1 LFLAAKA
8 YQGWFMATHYNDKEH
23 AVTTSLKGILCM
35 CMGVLFLAL
44 GDAVSKWLGEVHS
57 PLQIIF
63 FRALVS
69 LPLIALLAHF
79 AGGLRKLR
87 TKRPGVHLLRG
98 LIYTATMACFVWGL
112 TLLPLAEATA
122 IAFVAPLFV
131 TLLSVPL
138 LGERIDLPVLIASLV
153 GFVGVL
159 IVVRPNGD
167 AFQVGAL
174 VLVGAALFYAL
185 MMITARRYG
194 AREHLWA
201 MLFYMTFVP
210 LVITALSLP
219 WVWQTPQP
227 WHWVGFLASGVLGV
241 AATAFITLAFRFAP
255 AAIAAPFDYTAMLW
269 AVLLGWWFWGEM
281 PDLWVWVG
289 SILIIGSGLMV
300 AYHDRRTSL
309 KRRPTA

>member
-1 LFLAAKA
+1 
-8 YQGWFMATHYNDKEH
+8 M
-23 AVTTSLKGILCM
+23 TTSLKGILCM
-35 CMGVLFLAL
+35 CLGVLFLAL

-63 FRALVS
+63 FRTLVS

-79 AGGLRKLR
+79 AGGLRKLHTR
-87 TKRPGVHLLRG
+87 RPRIHLLRG
-98 LIYTATMACFVWGL
+98 LIYTATMVCFVWGL

-138 LGERIDLPVLIASLV
+138 LGERIDPPVFMASLV
-153 GFVGVL
+153 GFSGVL
-159 IVVRPNGD
+159 IVVRPSGD
-167 AFQVGAL
+167 AFQLGTL
-174 VLVGAALFYAL
+174 ILLAAAFFYAL

-201 MLFYMTFVP
+201 MVFYMTLVP
-210 LVITALSLP
+210 FIVTALSLP
-219 WVWQTPQP
+219 WVWQTPEP
-227 WHWVGFLASGVLGV
+227 WHWLGFLVSGVFGIG
-241 AATAFITLAFRFAP
+241 ATAFITLAFRFAP

-269 AVLLGWWFWGEM
+269 AVLLGWWFWGEL

-289 SILIIGSGLMV
+289 SVLIMGSGLAI
-300 AYHDRRTSL
+300 AYYDRRTTL
-309 KRRPTA
+309 KPRPTA

>member
-1 LFLAAKA
+1 
-8 YQGWFMATHYNDKEH
+8 M
-23 AVTTSLKGILCM
+23 TTSLKGILCM
-35 CMGVLFLAL
+35 CIGVFFLAS
-44 GDAVSKWLGEVHS
+44 GDAVSKWLGETHS

-63 FRALVS
+63 FRTLVS

-87 TKRPGVHLLRG
+87 TKRPGMHALRG
-98 LIYTATMACFVWGL
+98 LIYTATMVCFVWGL

-138 LGERIDLPVLIASLV
+138 LGERIDPPVLIASLV

-159 IVVRPNGD
+159 IVVRPNGA
-167 AFQVGAL
+167 AFQLGAL
-174 VLVGAALFYAL
+174 VMIAAAFFYAL
-185 MMITARRYG
+185 MMLTARRYG

-201 MLFYMTFVP
+201 MLFYMAFVP
-210 LVITALSLP
+210 LIVTAFTLP

-227 WHWVGFLASGVLGV
+227 WHWLGFIASGVLGV

-269 AVLLGWWFWGEM
+269 AVLLGAWFWGEM

-289 SILIIGSGLMV
+289 SALIMSSGLAV
-300 AYHDRRTSL
+300 AYHDRRTTL

>member
-1 LFLAAKA
+1 
-8 YQGWFMATHYNDKEH
+8 M
-23 AVTTSLKGILCM
+23 TTSLKGILCM
-35 CMGVLFLAL
+35 CLGVFFLAS

-63 FRALVS
+63 FRTLVS
-69 LPLIALLAHF
+69 LPLIALLAYF
-79 AGGLRKLR
+79 AGGLRKLG
-87 TKRPGVHLLRG
+87 TKRPGVHLVRG
-98 LIYTATMACFVWGL
+98 LIYTATMVFFVWGL

-138 LGERIDLPVLIASLV
+138 LGERIDTPVLIASLV

-159 IVVRPNGD
+159 IVVRPGGD
-167 AFQVGAL
+167 AFQLGTL
-174 VLVGAALFYAL
+174 TLLGAAFFYAL

-201 MLFYMTFVP
+201 MVFYMTLVP
-210 LVITALSLP
+210 FVITAVSLP

-227 WHWVGFLASGVLGV
+227 WHWLGFLAAGVLGIG
-241 AATAFITLAFRFAP
+241 ATAFITLAFRFAP

-269 AVLLGWWFWGEM
+269 AVLLGWWFWGEL
-281 PDLWVWVG
+281 PDLWVWLG
-289 SILIIGSGLMV
+289 SVLIIGSGLAI
-300 AYHDRRTSL
+300 AYHDRRTTL
-309 KRRPTA
+309 KRRPSA

>member
-1 LFLAAKA
+1 
-8 YQGWFMATHYNDKEH
+8 
-23 AVTTSLKGILCM
+23 M
-35 CMGVLFLAL
+35 CLGVLFLAL

-63 FRALVS
+63 FRTLVS

-79 AGGLRKLR
+79 AGGLRKLHTR
-87 TKRPGVHLLRG
+87 RPRIHLLRG
-98 LIYTATMACFVWGL
+98 LIYTATMVCFVWGL

-138 LGERIDLPVLIASLV
+138 LGERIDPPVFMASLV
-153 GFVGVL
+153 GFSGVL
-159 IVVRPNGD
+159 IVVRPSGD
-167 AFQVGAL
+167 AFQLGTL
-174 VLVGAALFYAL
+174 ILLAAAFFYAL

-201 MLFYMTFVP
+201 MVFYMTLVP
-210 LVITALSLP
+210 FIVTALSLP
-219 WVWQTPQP
+219 WVWQTPEP
-227 WHWVGFLASGVLGV
+227 WHWLGFLVSGVFGIG
-241 AATAFITLAFRFAP
+241 ATAFITLAFRFAP

-269 AVLLGWWFWGEM
+269 AVLLGWWFWGEL

-289 SILIIGSGLMV
+289 SVLIMGSGLAI
-300 AYHDRRTSL
+300 AYYDRRTTL
-309 KRRPTA
+309 KPRPTA